1 MMEDKCVCCGE
12 VIPEGRQVCP
22 QCETKARKEDD
33 YMTRSEILDTAKK
46 TVSED
51 RNKQY
56 GEPEDN
62 FQKIADYWSVY
73 LHTGLTA
80 KDVGHMMVLFKI
92 ARAQAGTKADN
103 YIDMA
108 GYAACSGE
116 IAGKDE

>member
-1 MMEDKCVCCGE
+1 MEDRCVCCGE

-22 QCETKARKEDD
+22 ICEIKARKENDC
-33 YMTRSEILDTAKK
+33 MTRSEILDTAKK

-73 LHTGLTA
+73 LHVDLTA

-92 ARAQAGTKADN
+92 ARAQAETKADN